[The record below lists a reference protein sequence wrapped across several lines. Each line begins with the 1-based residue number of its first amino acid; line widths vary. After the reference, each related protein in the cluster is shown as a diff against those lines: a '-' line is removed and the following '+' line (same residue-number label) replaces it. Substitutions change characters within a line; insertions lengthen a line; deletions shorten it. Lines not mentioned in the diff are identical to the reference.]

1 MIFTSPHAPVTIPE
15 IPVTD
20 YVLRRAIELGEK
32 PALIDGPTGRSY
44 SYGQLPNYVNL
55 LAAGFARHGLGKGD
69 VLAIF
74 SPNLPEYAL
83 AFHAAATLGV
93 VITMVP
99 PLFTNE
105 EIIKQLRDSSAKY
118 LLTVPQLMEKASE
131 VVKATG
137 ISKLFVIGEAEGAV
151 SFASLLSAEDKPRS
165 VQLRVPVDPREDL
178 AVLPYSSG
186 TTGFPKGVMLTHWN
200 LVSMLRQME
209 GNDAFSEDD
218 TMVCVVPMYHL
229 YGLHIVVNLGL
240 SQGATIVTLPR
251 YDLNQFLQS
260 MEQYKVTI
268 APLVPPLILALSR
281 APQVDDY
288 DLSALRLIHC
298 GAATLA
304 DSTARSC
311 SGRLGCQVR
320 YGYGLT
326 EVSPL
331 SHASLANSRKQ
342 TPGSVGYC
350 LPNTEC
356 KIVDYTTGAELGPQE
371 EGEIWVRGPQVMKGY
386 LGNAQA
392 TAEMI
397 DPEGW
402 MRTGDIGYCD
412 DEGQLFVVDRLKELI
427 KTNGRQVAPAE
438 LEALLLQHPSIADAA
453 VIPTEDEEAGEVPKA
468 FVVLKN
474 EANGDE
480 IGREIMD
487 FVSARVAPYK
497 RIRSIEFV
505 NEIPK
510 SPAGKILRRVLKEKE
525 RVNSL

>member
-1 MIFTSPHAPVTIPE
+1 MIFKSPHASVTIPE
-15 IPVTD
+15 ISVTD
-20 YVLRRAIELGEK
+20 YVLRRAQELGDK
-32 PALIDGPTGRSY
+32 PALIDGPTGRTY
-44 SYGQLPNYVNL
+44 TYGELRGFIAT
-55 LAAGFARHGLGKGD
+55 LAAGFSRQGLRKGD
-69 VLAIF
+69 VLAIY

-93 VITMVP
+93 ATTMVP
-99 PLFTNE
+99 PLFTDE
-105 EIIKQLRDSSAKY
+105 EIIKQLRNSGAKY
-118 LLTVPQLMEKASE
+118 LLTIPQLMEKASE
-131 VVKATG
+131 VAQASG

-151 SFASLLSAEDKPRS
+151 SFASLLKIDDKPRS
-165 VQLRVPVDPREDL
+165 GLVVHPREDV

-209 GNDAFSEDD
+209 GNDAFSKDD

-240 SQGATIVTLPR
+240 SQGATIVTVPR
-251 YDLNQFLQS
+251 YDLNQFLQVL
-260 MEQYKVTI
+260 EQYKVTV
-268 APLVPPLILALSR
+268 APLVPPLVLALSR
-281 APQVDDY
+281 APQLDDH

-304 DSTARSC
+304 DSIARAC
-311 SGRLGCQVR
+311 QERLGCAIR

-331 SHASLANSRKQ
+331 SHASLPDVSRHK
-342 TPGSVGYC
+342 PGSVGHC

-356 KIVDYTTGAELGPQE
+356 KIVDYTTGAELESDQQ
-371 EGEIWVRGPQVMKGY
+371 GEIWVRGPQVMKGY
-386 LGNAQA
+386 LRDPQA

-402 MRTGDIGYCD
+402 LRTGDIGYCD

-438 LEALLLQHPSIADAA
+438 LEALLLLHPSVADAA
-453 VIPTEDEEAGEVPKA
+453 VIPTGDQEAGEVPKA

-474 EANGDE
+474 AVSGDE
-480 IGREIMD
+480 IGQEIMD
-487 FVSARVAPYK
+487 FVAGRVAPYK
-497 RIRSIEFV
+497 RIRGVEFV
-505 NEIPK
+505 SEIPK
-510 SPAGKILRRVLKEKE
+510 SPAGKILRRILIGKE
-525 RVNSL
+525 RAKRTL